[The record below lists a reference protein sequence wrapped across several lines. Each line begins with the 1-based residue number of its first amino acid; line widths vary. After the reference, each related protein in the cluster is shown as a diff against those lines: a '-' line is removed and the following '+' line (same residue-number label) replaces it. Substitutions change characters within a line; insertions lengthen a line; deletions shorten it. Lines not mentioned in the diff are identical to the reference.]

1 MSNPTDPTEPGTEA
15 TPGTDLEKKK
25 PSDVAVSEQPIEDA
39 PKSNRLRTILI
50 AAGIVVVL
58 AVAAGLSFALLA
70 PQGMQPGGP
79 DASAIPT
86 PSATAAPPTEEVP
99 VDPNAPVPVVPC
111 TTNNLKASL
120 GEPIDVAGK
129 VGLPIIFTNSGDQNR
144 FGDQLPCTLKGF
156 PSVWFIDGS
165 NGTQIGAAAV
175 VDGGTEPAEITLGV
189 DGTAT
194 ALVTVAAATAA
205 DCNPIQA
212 DGFRVALEGASDSF
226 FVETTDYQACQNPA
240 TSLLTIGAITG

>member
-1 MSNPTDPTEPGTEA
+1 MSNPTDPTEPGIEA
-15 TPGTDLEKKK
+15 TPGTELEKKQ
-25 PSDVAVSEQPIEDA
+25 PSDVAVPEQAIEDA

-70 PQGMQPGGP
+70 PQGTPSET

-86 PSATAAPPTEEVP
+86 DAATAAPEEETP

-111 TTNNLKASL
+111 TTNNVKASL

-129 VGLPIIFTNSGDQNR
+129 TGLPIVFTNSGDQNR
-144 FGDQLPCTLKGF
+144 FGDQLPCTLEGF

-165 NGTQIGAAAV
+165 NGSQLGAPAV
-175 VDGGTEPAEITLGV
+175 EDGAVQPTEITLGV

-194 ALVTVAAATAA
+194 ALLTVAPATAPN
-205 DCNPIQA
+205 CNPIQA
-212 DGFRVALEGASDSF
+212 DGFRVAFEGASDSF
-226 FVETTDYQACQNPA
+226 FVETTDYQACQSPEI
-240 TSLLTIGAITG
+240 SLLTIGAITG